1 MNNLIINGI
10 DHSKFDIPWA
20 KRGGVV
26 MLKKHLSKVTYVCNI
41 SGTLHVAQTLG
52 QKVFNGESFANVS
65 PRLLRMATP
74 DECAEAGIEYIEP
87 PARWLPINTLTTDI
101 PVPLIVC
108 DKKSKER
115 GVLTG
120 ENIFGGA
127 CISGWNDDNI
137 TPTHWMPL
145 PQPPKDE

>member
-10 DHSKFDIPWA
+10 DHSKFDIEWA

-65 PRLLRMATP
+65 PRLLRMAQAKF
-74 DECAEAGIEYIEP
+74 ECVECGHSENADINAARNILAAGHAVLACGEMVQLDRSMKQKPTEGIALSQRDP
-87 PARWLPINTLTTDI
+87 VGI
-101 PVPLIVC
+101 PVL
-108 DKKSKER
+108 
-115 GVLTG
+115 
-120 ENIFGGA
+120 
-127 CISGWNDDNI
+127 
-137 TPTHWMPL
+137 
-145 PQPPKDE
+145 